1 VQAERNH
8 PGKRAKRIVV
18 CACGAYSC
26 YTLPGFVLHLLKHF
40 ADDVQVV
47 LSHAAAGMVSRH
59 AVEVASRNRVF
70 VDMDDT
76 SESVFVPHIELGRNA
91 DLILVYPASVNV
103 IGKVANGITD
113 TLIPAL
119 IIASEAPVMFVP
131 VANPAMLAH
140 PAVRR
145 NVAQLESDGHIVCS
159 PLAGPEVATRE
170 SMDLVGAFPLPT
182 LLLQLRGTLAHV
194 GGRGRARR

>member
-1 VQAERNH
+1 MQTDRSD
-8 PGKRAKRIVV
+8 PGRRANRIVV
-18 CACGAYSC
+18 CACGAYSS
-26 YTLPGFVLHLLKHF
+26 YMLPGFVLHLLRHF

-47 LSHAAAGMVSRH
+47 LSRSAARMVSRH
-59 AVEVASRNRVF
+59 AVEVASRNPVF
-70 VDMDDT
+70 VEMDDT
-76 SESVFVPHIELGRNA
+76 SGSVYVPHVELGRNA

-119 IIASEAPVMFVP
+119 VIASEAPVVFVP
-131 VANPAMLAH
+131 VSNPAMLAH

-145 NVAQLESDGHIVCS
+145 NMAQLEADGHVVLPPIE
-159 PLAGPEVATRE
+159 GPEVATRE
-170 SMDLVGAFPLPT
+170 QMELVGDFPLPT
-182 LLLQLRGTLAHV
+182 LLLQLRGTLGHA